1 MQPSASCYRC
11 GGGGSSSS
19 PLDDDKE
26 LDLAASRQSL
36 PGIPM
41 VVYALLFLAHHDSRV
56 RGWSAFRIMVVRPR
70 RWDRACKAGHQAGA
84 SIN

>member
-11 GGGGSSSS
+11 GGGGSSSN

-26 LDLAASRQSL
+26 LDLARCVASRQSL

-41 VVYALLFLAHHDSRV
+41 VVYALLFLAHRLT
-56 RGWSAFRIMVVRPR
+56 SAGLGEHF
-70 RWDRACKAGHQAGA
+70 A
-84 SIN
+84 SWWFV

>member
-19 PLDDDKE
+19 PLDDDKD
-26 LDLAASRQSL
+26 LDLARCVASRQSL

-56 RGWSAFRIMVVRPR
+56 RGWGSISHHGGS
-70 RWDRACKAGHQAGA
+70 CKTMG
-84 SIN
+84 